1 MFLITLDTQG
11 VVKILIAISLVML
24 IQRHGVAD
32 ARDLGSS
39 SDMTRYLT
47 YLGLCVATF
56 IIFQNSPMLASG
68 VGVGVALYVTTSEY
82 MLGTIPVNNEGMF
95 SSFLKYFKS

>member
-1 MFLITLDTQG
+1 MFLNTLDT
-11 VVKILIAISLVML
+11 VVKILSAFSNSVML

-82 MLGTIPVNNEGMF
+82 MLGTIPVNNEEMF